1 MSFLQSQCEVT
12 DTTIADTLRLAR
24 HRMRYERQHIEPVG
38 ETGAT
43 APGTDEQPEVGEIAP
58 APQAAPFVERPPIN
72 PSFVQRGLEVVR
84 RGQ

>member
-1 MSFLQSQCEVT
+1 M
-12 DTTIADTLRLAR
+12 DTAIEDALRIARNP
-24 HRMRYERQHIEPVG
+24 MRYERQHIEPVG

-43 APGTDEQPEVGEIAP
+43 APGTEQQAEVGEIEP
-58 APQAAPFVERPPIN
+58 AQQAAPLAERPQIN